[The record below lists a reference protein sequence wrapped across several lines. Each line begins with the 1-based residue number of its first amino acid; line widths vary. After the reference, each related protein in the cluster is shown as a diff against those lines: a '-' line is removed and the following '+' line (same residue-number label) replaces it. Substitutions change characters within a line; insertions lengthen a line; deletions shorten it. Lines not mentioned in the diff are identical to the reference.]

1 MFPEFYREM
10 MSLIL
15 VLSEKKS
22 FFLNFWVFEDSLENI
37 DIWYSE
43 VMVDEVL
50 NKVSYSFIF
59 FFFFCSLLSCLLQ
72 HVKCLHDLSRG
83 NANITR
89 STENVWETWEVHKA
103 CCGCHQRILLRRRTW
118 GTHFFQSQRDT
129 GQLIVGIHQLQTFR
143 PLFCLKKSS
152 WGQVNFFWVI
162 KLLDRFLVLVSWHW
176 ASKLE

>member
-59 FFFFCSLLSCLLQ
+59 FFFFLFS
-72 HVKCLHDLSRG
+72 
-83 NANITR
+83 AFMFTA
-89 STENVWETWEVHKA
+89 A
-103 CCGCHQRILLRRRTW
+103 C
-118 GTHFFQSQRDT
+118 
-129 GQLIVGIHQLQTFR
+129 
-143 PLFCLKKSS
+143 
-152 WGQVNFFWVI
+152 
-162 KLLDRFLVLVSWHW
+162 
-176 ASKLE
+176 